1 MIQKGC
7 FTSEGAVFQP
17 GSEFQTPRCAAGP
30 ARSPKEPSAAR
41 LMVLGP
47 GIPWVRGCDTP
58 GAAGREER
66 QHGRVPG
73 WASSFPREFPSP
85 PNPPSYFLRVLEGQ
99 TSSGWLADALPHA
112 GLARSEHR
120 PPPEPGSPSLAA
132 PRFQCVGRKASSPR
146 PPLPQLPRCNDLSG
160 PRGWTGRTGS

>member
-17 GSEFQTPRCAAGP
+17 GSEFQTPRCAAGA

-41 LMVLGP
+41 LMVFGP
-47 GIPWVRGCDTP
+47 GITWVRSCGTP
-58 GAAGREER
+58 GAAGHEER

-73 WASSFPREFPSP
+73 WASSFHREFPSP
-85 PNPPSYFLRVLEGQ
+85 PNPPSDFLRVLEGQ

-120 PPPEPGSPSLAA
+120 PPHGARLALLGSPPVPVRGEEGFLPSS
-132 PRFQCVGRKASSPR
+132 SSP
-146 PPLPQLPRCNDLSG
+146 PAALV
-160 PRGWTGRTGS
+160 